1 MAMDLDLREK
11 GAMRNGERMVCD
23 GRLFMQLLVFGNCMN
38 VTPVVKSLAEAAFE
52 SVLYEDVNDPR
63 GIALLTWGKEPD
75 FFVTTLRE
83 LVLKSPWAT
92 LTPKLEFTMFGRT
105 YALGHEPDLATWL
118 FEKPRETAL
127 NPEWPWAIWYPLR
140 RAGAFSGLSPEEKGP
155 VLSEHGKIGHA
166 FGESDYAH
174 DIRLACFGLDKN
186 DNDFVIGLTGR
197 DLYPLSAC
205 VEAMRKTQQTSRYIQ
220 SMGPFFVGKAT
231 WQSPRRRRESLPP
244 RT

>member
-1 MAMDLDLREK
+1 MTSELDLREK
-11 GAMRNGERMVCD
+11 GAVRNGERMVCD
-23 GRLFMQLLVFGNCMN
+23 ARLFMQLFVYGNCMN
-38 VTPVVKSLAEAAFE
+38 VEPLVKSLAGAAFE

-63 GIALLTWGKEPD
+63 GVALLTWSQDPA
-75 FFVTTLRE
+75 FFVTALRE
-83 LVLKSPWAT
+83 FTLGSPWAG
-92 LTPKLEFTMFGRT
+92 LTPKLEYTMFGRT
-105 YALGHEPDLATWL
+105 YALGHEHDLQAWL
-118 FEKPRETAL
+118 FEKPRATAL

-155 VLSEHGKIGHA
+155 ILSEHGKIGHA

-197 DLYPLSAC
+197 ELHPLSAC

-220 SMGPFFVGKAT
+220 SMGPFFVGKSA
-231 WQSPRRRRESLPP
+231 WQSPLVERGAGPSRV
-244 RT
+244 